1 MSQTIIASP
10 VEIVNLASLEVLIIR
25 AFDKNS
31 DWTIEVTFT
40 GGVKV
45 VTSATADEVN
55 AIESELAETVGW
67 RVNPSLYNNG
77 FSARRLEVKA
87 DDPFPF
93 DGRAAWYEAAR

>member
-1 MSQTIIASP
+1 MSTVILTEQHP
-10 VEIVNLASLEVLIIR
+10 IVNTHSLDVLIVR
-25 AFDKNS
+25 AFDRHN

-40 GGVKV
+40 GGAV
-45 VTSATADEVN
+45 VSMPFTADEVN

>member
-1 MSQTIIASP
+1 MSTVSLTQNAP
-10 VEIVNLASLEVLIIR
+10 IVNLTSLEVLIIR
-25 AFDKNS
+25 AFDRHN

-45 VTSATADEVN
+45 VTPATANEVN

>member
-40 GGVKV
+40 GGTV
-45 VTSATADEVN
+45 VSMPATADEVN

-77 FSARRLEVKA
+77 FSARRPEVKM

-93 DGRAAWYEAAR
+93 DGRAAWYEAAI